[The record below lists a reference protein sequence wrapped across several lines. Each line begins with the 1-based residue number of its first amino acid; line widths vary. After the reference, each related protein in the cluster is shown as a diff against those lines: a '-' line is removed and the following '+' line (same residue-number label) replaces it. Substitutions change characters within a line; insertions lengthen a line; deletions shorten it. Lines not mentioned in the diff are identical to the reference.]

1 MIHGGLQAWWI
12 APVLARL
19 SETPLFA
26 TATILTAFNDN
37 ALITYLSTLVPN
49 LSDSMKTAVME
60 GAVTGGGLTVIAN
73 APNPAGQAILSRYF
87 GGAVLPIWLLV
98 GALLPTLMAV
108 IAFRILERRD
118 RLDRHRE
125 RRHRD
130 GAAGAGLSRRRRRA
144 EPAWVGWLPF
154 VNAFFNSVS
163 ACAIVLG
170 FAAIRRGRRDVH
182 QRWMFTALAA
192 SGVFLVLYVIYH
204 ALHGDSRFLGQG
216 VVRPIYFAILISHIL
231 LSVVALPL
239 VLSTFY
245 LSLSGRFAAHR
256 RVARWTFPIRLYV
269 SVTGVVVFLRLPT
282 FGSRVRGRPS
292 ARRTGSARVAGPW
305 SQMKTCHLH
314 PSPARCRI
322 HDSINANSPGTKRS
336 SRANSLGAAPLMS
349 IRLCR
354 PLGNT
359 RIVKSRLPAAGARLS
374 SP

>member
-1 MIHGGLQAWWI
+1 MGWTVFTSHYPALFLGGFLIFLGFVRATAPYQSRVELKAPLLVGFFLAGLVIHGGLQAWWI
-12 APVLARL
+12 APVLASL

-49 LSDSMKTAVME
+49 LSDSMKAAVME

-73 APNPAGQAILSRYF
+73 APEP
-87 GGAVLPIWLLV
+87 GGAGDAGPLLRRR
-98 GALLPTLMAV
+98 GAADLAAGRRAAADADGRHRVQAPMRGGIVSIGIASAV
-108 IAFRILERRD
+108 IATALLVLVYR
-118 RLDRHRE
+118 
-125 RRHRD
+125 
-130 GAAGAGLSRRRRRA
+130 GGVAGP

-163 ACAIVLG
+163 AIAIVLG

-192 SGVFLVLYVIYH
+192 SGVFLVSYVTYH

-256 RVARWTFPIRLYV
+256 RVARWTFPIWLYV
-269 SVTGVVVFLRLPT
+269 SVTGVVVFAMLQI
-282 FGSRVRGRPS
+282 FGSVR
-292 ARRTGSARVAGPW
+292 
-305 SQMKTCHLH
+305 
-314 PSPARCRI
+314 
-322 HDSINANSPGTKRS
+322 
-336 SRANSLGAAPLMS
+336 AA
-349 IRLCR
+349 
-354 PLGNT
+354 
-359 RIVKSRLPAAGARLS
+359 
-374 SP
+374 